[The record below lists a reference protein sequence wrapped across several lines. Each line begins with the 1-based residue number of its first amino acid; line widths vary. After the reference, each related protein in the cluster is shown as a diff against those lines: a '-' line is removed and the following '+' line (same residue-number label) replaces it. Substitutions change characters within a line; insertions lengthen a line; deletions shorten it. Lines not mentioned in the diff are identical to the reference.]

1 MGSLLRRVKE
11 RKKTRRLGEVE
22 VMEQEGYGELEVD
35 SKVEMILAL
44 VPLGLMHVHELLD
57 AEVSELA
64 GERYVRKSETVQG
77 RRHGTN
83 PGTVKLAGQRVPIRV
98 PRVRGRDGEI
108 PLSSY
113 ESLSHRGEVDESAST
128 KQCWYGISCR
138 NYESAAELVPGA
150 IGLSS
155 SSVSR
160 GFVEASAAKLREMQE
175 RDLRV
180 RTWWRW
186 SWTARR
192 SPTRRWWWLSA
203 SRYPGTNASSASWT
217 RQSTENRAC
226 S

>member
-1 MGSLLRRVKE
+1 M
-11 RKKTRRLGEVE
+11 
-22 VMEQEGYGELEVD
+22 
-35 SKVEMILAL
+35 
-44 VPLGLMHVHELLD
+44 PLGLMHVHELLD

-113 ESLSHRGEVDESAST
+113 ESLSHRGEVDELLLRRVL
-128 KQCWYGISCR
+128 YGISCR

-155 SSVSR
+155 SSV
-160 GFVEASAAKLREMQE
+160 LR
-175 RDLRV
+175 R
-180 RTWWRW
+180 
-186 SWTARR
+186 RR
-192 SPTRRWWWLSA
+192 SAWTPVLAAIVLGCDEVAVPTQQRSGCGNGRNLGQHLAAQSLSLDGEPAPVVVREPETLAPKPGSEHTVLLSQVINHILLLAVDPA
-203 SRYPGTNASSASWT
+203 SQNE
-217 RQSTENRAC
+217 Q
-226 S
+226 